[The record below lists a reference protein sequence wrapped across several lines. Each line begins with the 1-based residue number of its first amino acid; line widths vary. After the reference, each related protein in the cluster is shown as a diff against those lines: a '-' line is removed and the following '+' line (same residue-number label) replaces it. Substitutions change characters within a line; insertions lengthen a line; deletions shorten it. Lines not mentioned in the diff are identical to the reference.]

1 MPYLPV
7 FLFFAMKFNQ
17 TIKEPLFDFFVQWH
31 LTEKCNLKCTHC
43 YQEGKEIRDMS
54 LPEIKKTVRH
64 ISDTIQ
70 QWSDTYE
77 IPFSVSSSITGGEP
91 LLRKDLSRILQELA
105 KYDFNISVLTNGTL
119 MEKETA
125 RMLADLP
132 VSGVQVS
139 FEGPEAVHEEIRGK
153 HSFSSA
159 ARGVE
164 FLLDAGIPVTLNV
177 TLSEQN
183 ADFITDMVAVANN
196 LGVQRLGFS
205 RLVPYG
211 RGFSML
217 TRMLAKE
224 RVRAVYE
231 QIFSTRV
238 SGFKQEFIPQIPLF
252 NQDPGARSDLN
263 PCLSGESPVLK
274 DEDLQIVTG
283 DPVALQLGVEAVD
296 DDSESF
302 PVGGCAAGV
311 SGVTLLPDG
320 TISPCRRLGIS
331 IGNILKDSLREV
343 WATSSVLNA
352 LRDKNAYK
360 GKCKTCRRW
369 SNCRGCRAIAYAC
382 ALSQGRNDFLE
393 EDPQCFIE

>member
-1 MPYLPV
+1 MS
-7 FLFFAMKFNQ
+7 
-17 TIKEPLFDFFVQWH
+17 
-31 LTEKCNLKCTHC
+31 LTE
-43 YQEGKEIRDMS
+43 
-54 LPEIKKTVRH
+54 IKTTVRH

-77 IPFSVSSSITGGEP
+77 IPFSASSNITGGEP
-91 LLRKDLSRILQELA
+91 LLRKDLPKILQELA
-105 KYDFNISVLTNGTL
+105 RYHFNISVLTNGTL

-125 RMLADLP
+125 RMLADFS
-132 VSGVQVS
+132 VRGVQVS
-139 FEGPEAVHEEIRGK
+139 LEGPEIIHEKIRGK

-159 ARGVE
+159 IRGVE

-177 TLSEQN
+177 TLSELN
-183 ADFITDMVAVANN
+183 ADFITDMVSLATD

-217 TRMLAKE
+217 TRMLTKE
-224 RVRAVYE
+224 RVREVYE
-231 QIFSTRV
+231 QIFSTKAP
-238 SGFKQEFIPQIPLF
+238 SSEQEHIPQAPLF
-252 NQDPGARSDLN
+252 NRGPEAHSDLN
-263 PCLSGESPVLK
+263 PYLSGKPTVLK
-274 DEDLQIVTG
+274 CEELQIVTG
-283 DPVALQLGVEAVD
+283 DPVASQLGVEAID
-296 DDSESF
+296 DDFEAV

-320 TISPCRRLGIS
+320 TISPCRRLDIS

-343 WATSSVLNA
+343 WATSSVLNV

-360 GKCKTCRRW
+360 GKCKTCKRW
-369 SNCRGCRAIAYAC
+369 SNCRGCRAIAYAY
-382 ALSQGRNDFLE
+382 ALSQGRNDFLD